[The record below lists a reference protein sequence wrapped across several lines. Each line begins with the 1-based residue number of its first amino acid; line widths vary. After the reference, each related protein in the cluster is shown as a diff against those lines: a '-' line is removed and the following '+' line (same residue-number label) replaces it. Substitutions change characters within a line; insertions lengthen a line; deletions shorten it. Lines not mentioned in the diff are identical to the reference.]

1 MVKMIYDGFSI
12 SWKEA
17 CLAFVVLVRFDLLP
31 WQITVESLFG
41 EYDGPFSKH
50 HGLLFPVSYL
60 SIWDDAERAK

>member
-1 MVKMIYDGFSI
+1 MIYDGFSI

-17 CLAFVVLVRFDLLP
+17 CFAFVVLVRFDLLP

-50 HGLLFPVSYL
+50 HGQANL
-60 SIWDDAERAK
+60 SSAVDGNP